1 VDVAPVALVV
11 DQREDVQ
18 ALEDPSVVVNRLP
31 ERGRVS
37 VALQDPG
44 DVVGAHGAGV
54 DRGDHAQDVR
64 PVTMDLCEV
73 KPAAP
78 R

>member
-44 DVVGAHGAGV
+44 DVVGARTA
-54 DRGDHAQDVR
+54 
-64 PVTMDLCEV
+64 PVIEAITRRMSGQ
-73 KPAAP
+73 
-78 R
+78 